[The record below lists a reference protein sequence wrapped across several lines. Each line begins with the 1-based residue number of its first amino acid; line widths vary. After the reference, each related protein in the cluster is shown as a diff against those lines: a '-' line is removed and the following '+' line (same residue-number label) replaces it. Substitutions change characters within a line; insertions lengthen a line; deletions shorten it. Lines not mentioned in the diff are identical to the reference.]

1 MKVERLGFPILKMV
15 HNPGGDWN
23 PGWGV
28 DLKNPRFY
36 FGMLRHKLT
45 KSVFFSA
52 VLVEKTEDV
61 SEWPVCSLF
70 DDKQRVSQGLS
81 H

>member
-1 MKVERLGFPILKMV
+1 MESSAG
-15 HNPGGDWN
+15 
-23 PGWGV
+23 
-28 DLKNPRFY
+28 
-36 FGMLRHKLT
+36 
-45 KSVFFSA
+45 FFSW
-52 VLVEKTEDV
+52 LTCLFWNVETQTRNRWEIGGFVQKTEDV